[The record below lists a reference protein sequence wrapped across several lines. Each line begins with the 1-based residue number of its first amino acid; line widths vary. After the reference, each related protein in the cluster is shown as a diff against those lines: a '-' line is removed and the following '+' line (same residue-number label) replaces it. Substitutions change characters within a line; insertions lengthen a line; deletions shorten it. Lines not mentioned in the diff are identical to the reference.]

1 MAKIKRFYCRGTKF
15 LRGKDVKLS
24 RYAIVFGLYAQY
36 AWKITKQIFT
46 LGKLFL

>member
-15 LRGKDVKLS
+15 RGIDVKLS